1 MSPAKSPPSSS
12 PITLSPAQVLARLE
26 AGNRRFVKGDL
37 ADRPCGDDVQ
47 ACAGAQYP
55 VAAVLACIDS
65 RVPVETV
72 FDQGIGDLCVAR
84 VAGNVVN
91 DDILGSL
98 EFACEVLGA
107 RAVIVLGH
115 TNCGAVDGAI
125 SGFELGNLGGVLR
138 KIEPAIRT
146 TRRRLDPAEA
156 AFSDLVCEANV
167 RTGLAAIRRQSA
179 LLAGKEKAGDIV
191 IEGAVYDVST
201 GLVRF
206 FSGPAS

>member
-1 MSPAKSPPSSS
+1 MSPTKTPPSSS
-12 PITLSPAQVLARLE
+12 PVTLSPAQVLARLE
-26 AGNRRFVKGDL
+26 TGNRRFVKGDL
-37 ADRPCGDDVQ
+37 LERPSRDHVH

-55 VAAVLACIDS
+55 VAAVLGCIDS

-115 TNCGAVDGAI
+115 TKCGAVEGAI
-125 SGFELGNLGGVLR
+125 AGAELGNLGGVIKR
-138 KIEPAIRT
+138 IEPAIRT
-146 TRRRLDPAEA
+146 ARRRLDPAEP
-156 AFSDLVCEANV
+156 AFSGLVCEANV
-167 RTGLAAIRRQSA
+167 RSGLATIRRQSP
-179 LLAGKEKAGDIV
+179 LLAAKEKARDIV
-191 IEGAVYDVST
+191 IEGAVYDVET
-201 GLVRF
+201 GIVRF
-206 FSGPAS
+206 FSGSAT

>member
-1 MSPAKSPPSSS
+1 
-12 PITLSPAQVLARLE
+12 
-26 AGNRRFVKGDL
+26 VKGDL
-37 ADRPCGDDVQ
+37 VDRPCGDHVQ
-47 ACAGAQYP
+47 ACAAAQYP
-55 VAAVLACIDS
+55 VAAVLGCIDS
-65 RVPVETV
+65 RVPVEAV

-115 TNCGAVDGAI
+115 TNCGAIDGAI
-125 SGFELGNLGGVLR
+125 SGAELGNLGGVIK

-146 TRRRLDPAEA
+146 ARRRLDPAEP
-156 AFSDLVCEANV
+156 AFSGVVCEANV
-167 RTGLAAIRRQSA
+167 KSGLASIRRRSP
-179 LLAGKEKAGDIV
+179 LLAAKEKARDIV

-206 FSGPAS
+206 FSGSSA

>member
-12 PITLSPAQVLARLE
+12 PTTLSPARVLARLE

-37 ADRPCGDDVQ
+37 LERPSRDHVH

-55 VAAVLACIDS
+55 VAAVLGCIDS

-84 VAGNVVN
+84 VAGNIVN

-107 RAVIVLGH
+107 RAVVVLGH
-115 TNCGAVDGAI
+115 TKCGAVDGAI
-125 SGFELGNLGGVLR
+125 SGAELGNLGGVIR

-146 TRRRLDPAEA
+146 ARRRLDPAEP
-156 AFSDLVCEANV
+156 AFSNLVCEANV
-167 RTGLAAIRRQSA
+167 RSGLATIRRRSP
-179 LLAGKEKAGDIV
+179 LLAAKEKARDIV
-191 IEGAVYDVST
+191 IEGAVYNVET
-201 GLVRF
+201 GSVRF
-206 FSGPAS
+206 FSGSAT